1 MRFPAVFDIF
11 LNETKPVSCLTT
23 EPDRHPGSRACI
35 FLDVNQFF
43 MPKSVIFNRLK
54 KNWHKL
60 KPWADRLGI
69 EAFRL
74 YDRDIPEYPSII
86 EIYGRYAVLW
96 DCRDPEIDTGK
107 EHLFDET
114 IGALGGLGFSPDDI
128 AVKRRQKQRPRPTE
142 RGPSPIVPAAGS
154 TDSDESSDSGILV
167 NSPRPKGSESAVPNK
182 GGSISR
188 PDGTIEIR
196 QVAQTKRPQNFIPSY
211 VKSSHEFPVREG
223 DHKFLVN
230 LHDYLDTG
238 LFLDHRLTRKMVGDE
253 IAKRRQSLGPGQ
265 KQFKML
271 NLFCYT
277 GSFSVYGARAGATV
291 TSVDM
296 SPIYL
301 AWAERNFIANGLL
314 TSNHRFI
321 NDDVLSWIKDG
332 FATSTGPYDYIIC
345 DPPTFSNSKK
355 MEGTWDVSRDHKW
368 LVDRCLEAL
377 RPGGTLIFSAN
388 RRDFQMD
395 PILLDP
401 LPSSCLRAKEI
412 TRDTLPKDYHDTKV
426 RRVFRFDHT
435 PRENKSG
442 DDASS

>member
-1 MRFPAVFDIF
+1 M
-11 LNETKPVSCLTT
+11 NQT
-23 EPDRHPGSRACI
+23 SR
-35 FLDVNQFF
+35 
-43 MPKSVIFNRLK
+43 PSSVIFNRLK
-54 KNWHKL
+54 KNWDKL

-96 DCRDPEIDTGK
+96 DRRDQEIDTGK

-114 IGALGGLGFSPDDI
+114 IEALAGLGFSLDQVAI
-128 AVKRRQKQRPRPTE
+128 KRREKQRPRPAE
-142 RGPSPIVPAAGS
+142 REASPIVPVGEVL
-154 TDSDESSDSGILV
+154 ESG
-167 NSPRPKGSESAVPNK
+167 KNK
-182 GGSISR
+182 GGSITR
-188 PDGTIEIR
+188 DDGSVEIR
-196 QVAQTKRPQNFIPSY
+196 QVAQTKRPQNFIPAY
-211 VKSSHEFPVREG
+211 VKSAHEFTVREG

-230 LHDYLDTG
+230 LNDYLDTG
-238 LFLDHRLTRKMVGDE
+238 LFSDHRLTRKMVGDE

-265 KQFKML
+265 RQFKML

-277 GSFSVYGARAGATV
+277 GSFSVYAARAGASV

-332 FATSTGPYDYIIC
+332 FAKSTGPYDYIVC

-355 MEGTWDVSRDHKW
+355 MEGTWDINRDHKW

-395 PILLDP
+395 PILMDP
-401 LPSSCLRAKEI
+401 LPRSGLRAKEI
-412 TRDTLPKDYHDTKV
+412 TRDTLPKDFTDAKI
-426 RRVFRFDHT
+426 RRVYRFDHT
-435 PRENKSG
+435 PRP
-442 DDASS
+442 DDE

>member
-1 MRFPAVFDIF
+1 M
-11 LNETKPVSCLTT
+11 
-23 EPDRHPGSRACI
+23 
-35 FLDVNQFF
+35 NQSFA
-43 MPKSVIFNRLK
+43 PKSVIFNRLK
-54 KNWHKL
+54 KNWDKL

-96 DCRDPEIDTGK
+96 DRRDPEIDTGK

-114 IGALGGLGFSPDDI
+114 MEALGGLGFSIDEI
-128 AVKRRQKQRPRPTE
+128 AVKRREKQRPRATE
-142 RGPSPIVPAAGS
+142 RAPSPIVPIGSAGIDENLESGGAS
-154 TDSDESSDSGILV
+154 TSTT
-167 NSPRPKGSESAVPNK
+167 PVPNK

-196 QVAQTKRPQNFIPSY
+196 HVAQTKRTQNFIPSY

-253 IAKRRQSLGPGQ
+253 IAKRRQTLGPAQ
-265 KQFKML
+265 RQFKML

-314 TSNHRFI
+314 TANHRFI
-321 NDDVLSWIKDG
+321 NDDVLSWMKDG
-332 FATSTGPYDYIIC
+332 FAASTGPYDYIIC

-355 MEGTWDVSRDHKW
+355 MEGTWDISRDHKW
-368 LVDRCLEAL
+368 LVERCLEAL

-395 PILLDP
+395 PILMDP
-401 LPSSCLRAKEI
+401 LPRSGLRAKEI
-412 TRDTLPKDYHDTKV
+412 TRDTLPKDYHDAKI

-435 PRENKSG
+435 PRA
-442 DDASS
+442 DD

>member
-1 MRFPAVFDIF
+1 
-11 LNETKPVSCLTT
+11 
-23 EPDRHPGSRACI
+23 
-35 FLDVNQFF
+35 VNQSS
-43 MPKSVIFNRLK
+43 KSVIFNRLK
-54 KNWHKL
+54 KNWDKL

-86 EIYGRYAVLW
+86 EVYGRYAVLW
-96 DCRDPEIDTGK
+96 DRRDPEIDTGK

-114 IGALGGLGFSPDDI
+114 MMALGELGFAPDEI
-128 AVKRRQKQRPRPTE
+128 AIKRREKQRPRAAE
-142 RGPSPIVPAAGS
+142 RGPSPIVP
-154 TDSDESSDSGILV
+154 
-167 NSPRPKGSESAVPNK
+167 KGSAESETPSK

-196 QVAQTKRPQNFIPSY
+196 HVAQTTRPQNFISSY

-253 IAKRRQSLGPGQ
+253 IAKRRQSLGPAQ
-265 KQFKML
+265 RQFKVL

-277 GSFSVYGARAGATV
+277 GSFSVYAARAGATV

-296 SPIYL
+296 SAIYL

-314 TSNHRFI
+314 TANHRFI
-321 NDDVLSWIKDG
+321 NDDVLAWIKDG
-332 FATSTGPYDYIIC
+332 FAASTGPYDYIIC

-355 MEGTWDVSRDHKW
+355 MEGTWDISRDHKW
-368 LVDRCLEAL
+368 LVERCLEAL

-395 PILLDP
+395 PILMDP
-401 LPSSCLRAKEI
+401 LPRSGLRAKEI
-412 TRDTLPKDYHDTKV
+412 TRDTLPKDYHDAKI

-435 PRENKSG
+435 PRA
-442 DDASS
+442 DD

>member
-1 MRFPAVFDIF
+1 
-11 LNETKPVSCLTT
+11 
-23 EPDRHPGSRACI
+23 
-35 FLDVNQFF
+35 VNQFS
-43 MPKSVIFNRLK
+43 PPSSVIFNRLK
-54 KNWHKL
+54 KNWDKL

-86 EIYGRYAVLW
+86 EVYGRYAVLW
-96 DCRDPEIDTGK
+96 DRRDSEIDTGK
-107 EHLFDET
+107 EHLFKET
-114 IGALGGLGFSPDDI
+114 IDALGGLGFSPDHI
-128 AVKRRQKQRPRPTE
+128 AVKRREKQRPRPTE
-142 RGPSPIVPAAGS
+142 RGPSPIVPMGSADNDDPIGNGSSEYSGPAAKP
-154 TDSDESSDSGILV
+154 L
-167 NSPRPKGSESAVPNK
+167 PAVPNR
-182 GGSISR
+182 GGSISL

-196 QVAQTKRPQNFIPSY
+196 HVAQTKRTQNFIPSY
-211 VKSSHEFPVREG
+211 VKSSHEFLVREG

-238 LFLDHRLTRKMVGDE
+238 LFLDHRLTRKMVGEE
-253 IAKRRQSLGPGQ
+253 IAKRRQNLGPAQ
-265 KQFKML
+265 RQFKVL

-277 GSFSVYGARAGATV
+277 GSFSVYAARAGATV

-314 TSNHRFI
+314 TANHRFI

-332 FATSTGPYDYIIC
+332 FAASTGPYDYIIC

-355 MEGTWDVSRDHKW
+355 MEGTWDISRDHKW

-395 PILLDP
+395 PILMDP
-401 LPSSCLRAKEI
+401 LPRSGLRAKEI
-412 TRDTLPKDYHDTKV
+412 TRDTLPKDYHDAKI

-435 PRENKSG
+435 PRA
-442 DDASS
+442 DD

>member
-1 MRFPAVFDIF
+1 VKQPIAAQ
-11 LNETKPVSCLTT
+11 S
-23 EPDRHPGSRACI
+23 A
-35 FLDVNQFF
+35 
-43 MPKSVIFNRLK
+43 IFNRLK
-54 KNWHKL
+54 KNWDKL

-86 EIYGRYAVLW
+86 EVYGLYAVLW
-96 DCRDPEIDTGK
+96 DRRDHEIDAGK

-114 IGALGGLGFSPDDI
+114 IEALGGLGFSRDEI
-128 AVKRRQKQRPRPTE
+128 AIKRREKQRPRPTE
-142 RGPSPIVPAAGS
+142 RGPSPIVPVAEL
-154 TDSDESSDSGILV
+154 DPD
-167 NSPRPKGSESAVPNK
+167 KSAK

-196 QVAQTKRPQNFIPSY
+196 HVTESKRPQNFIPSY
-211 VKSSHEFPVREG
+211 VKSSHEFLVREG

-238 LFLDHRLTRKMVGDE
+238 LFLDHRLTRKMVGEE
-253 IAKRRQSLGPGQ
+253 IAKRRQSLGPAQ
-265 KQFKML
+265 RQFKVL

-277 GSFSVYGARAGATV
+277 GSFSVYAARAGATV

-314 TSNHRFI
+314 TANHRFI
-321 NDDVLSWIKDG
+321 NDDVLSWMKDG
-332 FATSTGPYDYIIC
+332 FAASTGPYDYIIC

-355 MEGTWDVSRDHKW
+355 MEGTWDISRDHKW

-377 RPGGTLIFSAN
+377 RPGGTLVFSAN

-395 PILLDP
+395 PILMDP
-401 LPSSCLRAKEI
+401 LPRSGLRAKEI
-412 TRDTLPKDYHDTKV
+412 TRDTLPKDYHDEKI

-435 PRENKSG
+435 PRA
-442 DDASS
+442 DD